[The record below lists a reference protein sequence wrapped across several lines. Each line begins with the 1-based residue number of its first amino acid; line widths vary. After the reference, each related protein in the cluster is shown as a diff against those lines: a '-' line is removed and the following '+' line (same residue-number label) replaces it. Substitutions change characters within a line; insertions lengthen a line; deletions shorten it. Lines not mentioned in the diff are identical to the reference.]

1 MGAHALPPPLLA
13 QRSRSMTLSNSLYCR
28 LIAGALLLLAVAA
41 QIFSPTDSPNAP
53 LHLVIPSFFYPAS
66 WSVAIF
72 LLIILSMRDRAILAG
87 SVTACA
93 AAGAI
98 VVLARNGSLD
108 DVRRLYFVVAGI
120 APYLF
125 LLFRIAVNSGA
136 ERSRWIDI
144 LAVVSL
150 IHISALGAN
159 FFREQTGH
167 CLDNIF
173 DQRIAT
179 LDEAFGAQFSAVM
192 AYVLGKLP
200 PLYDLSWVAYNFVQ
214 IPIAIVAAFHW
225 KRKSAES
232 FSILPAFILGSIIGY
247 GCYWLTPAIGPAA
260 YFGAGFPLLH
270 ATPDYLAHQPLEF
283 RSSLERNAMP
293 SMHISWAILIFLYS
307 RGLPIWGRCFAGLF
321 VFLTACATLGFGQH
335 YLMDL
340 VVATPLVLLIRAL
353 FMNDLPVAKV
363 ERLRALGAGGAVL
376 GFWIAIIR
384 FAPAAPAPW
393 AVVYLTGLTLWMSF
407 FLERALARAEARA
420 YASTRESASNDGQR
434 ETVFAQAS

>member
-1 MGAHALPPPLLA
+1 MYTLSRPAAVTSRNSVRPRRRDARRPGRQRVSPASQYAHSGLGAHALPPPLLA
-13 QRSRSMTLSNSLYCR
+13 QRIALNDSVHNSLYCR

-72 LLIILSMRDRAILAG
+72 APDHPVHARSRHSPQDRSPLAPRQAQW
-87 SVTACA
+87 SCS
-93 AAGAI
+93 
-98 VVLARNGSLD
+98 LCNGSLD

-144 LAVVSL
+144 LRSQSRSSISQPSAPISSANKPAIASTIYSIKGLHDARRGLRGAV
-150 IHISALGAN
+150 
-159 FFREQTGH
+159 
-167 CLDNIF
+167 
-173 DQRIAT
+173 
-179 LDEAFGAQFSAVM
+179 FSRLM

-247 GCYWLTPAIGPAA
+247 GCYWLTPAIGPSCI
-260 YFGAGFPLLH
+260 
-270 ATPDYLAHQPLEF
+270 F
-283 RSSLERNAMP
+283 R
-293 SMHISWAILIFLYS
+293 
-307 RGLPIWGRCFAGLF
+307 GRFSAVARDAGLS
-321 VFLTACATLGFGQH
+321 CAS
-335 YLMDL
+335 
-340 VVATPLVLLIRAL
+340 
-353 FMNDLPVAKV
+353 
-363 ERLRALGAGGAVL
+363 
-376 GFWIAIIR
+376 
-384 FAPAAPAPW
+384 APR
-393 AVVYLTGLTLWMSF
+393 VSF
-407 FLERALARAEARA
+407 
-420 YASTRESASNDGQR
+420 QP
-434 ETVFAQAS
+434 